1 MTVEERVRK
10 VIAETLGIEEKK
22 ITPESSLTHDLGA
35 DSLDAVEV
43 VIKLE
48 DEFGIEIP
56 DEDVQGTTDIG
67 EAITG
72 NGNTAKGRLVVV
84 KDIISYLEGRIN

>member
-10 VIAETLGIEEKK
+10 VIAETFSVDPEK
-22 ITPESSLTHDLGA
+22 IMLESSLTDDLGA

-43 VIKLE
+43 IVALE

>member
-1 MTVEERVRK
+1 VTVEERVRK
-10 VIAETLGIEEKK
+10 VIAETFSVDPEK
-22 ITPESSLTHDLGA
+22 IMLESSLTDDLGA

-43 VIKLE
+43 IVALE